1 MNPDDPR
8 SVRTDDALSAAIR
21 RLATRKP
28 VEELS
33 VNEVCSE
40 SGVSRATFY
49 RRARTPGEL
58 LATEFEN
65 TLRTAFDAHQEQ
77 HDRAAQGAELLA
89 SHRSMLNWLT
99 NHIEQNAAIY
109 RHSFGVDH
117 SVLALVMR
125 NELMQKL
132 RHYLDNRRDQIVLP
146 MALRDQPWPVTR
158 EILSRNYADGEIGL
172 FKVWLDMPR
181 NERDRATLA
190 EWMLALTPS
199 WNRRLM
205 DMGGGRV

>member
-8 SVRTDDALSAAIR
+8 SVRTDDALSSAIR
-21 RLATRKP
+21 RLAATKP
-28 VEELS
+28 VEELG
-33 VNEVCSE
+33 VNEVCAA

-58 LATEFEN
+58 LASEFES
-65 TLRTAFDAHQEQ
+65 TLRAAFAEHQAKQ
-77 HDRAAQGAELLA
+77 STVQRGAELLVW
-89 SHRSMLNWLT
+89 HREMLDWLT
-99 NHIEQNAAIY
+99 RHIEANAAIY

-117 SVLALVMR
+117 SVLSLVLR
-125 NELMQKL
+125 NEMLRKL
-132 RHYLDNRRDQIVLP
+132 HGYLDSRRDQIVLP
-146 MALRDQPWPVTR
+146 VALRDQPWPVTR

-172 FKVWLDMPR
+172 FKVWLDMPSKQ
-181 NERDRATLA
+181 RDRQTLA
-190 EWMLALTPS
+190 EWMLALTPA